1 MKSTSPPSPLPKL
14 VHALV
19 VEDDVFFQSAICEA
33 LKTCKTSITPSLAS
47 SAKQALRVLEADAR
61 SISLVL
67 VDLGLP
73 DDDGVNLLKT
83 IKSQWPTLVCMVVS
97 TSGER
102 ERVLAAMSEGAC
114 GYLVKGD
121 VNISIAQA
129 VDLVLSGVNPISPEL
144 TTYFID
150 LLRNRGIDSL
160 KKELGLTGR
169 ERELLSLFSSGHSYK
184 RCAELMGVSLST
196 VQSHTRNL
204 YRKLGVRSSLQAV
217 LKAKGERLL

>member
-19 VEDDVFFQSAICEA
+19 VEDDLFFQSAICEA

-114 GYLVKGD
+114 GYIVKGE
-121 VNISIAQA
+121 S
-129 VDLVLSGVNPISPEL
+129 
-144 TTYFID
+144 TY
-150 LLRNRGIDSL
+150 LLRRRWILYFLALTRSVPSSRPTSL
-160 KKELGLTGR
+160 ISYVTEVLIHSKKNLG
-169 ERELLSLFSSGHSYK
+169 SQ
-184 RCAELMGVSLST
+184 GVSANSYPF
-196 VQSHTRNL
+196 SHRVIRINAALNL
-204 YRKLGVRSSLQAV
+204 WA
-217 LKAKGERLL
+217 